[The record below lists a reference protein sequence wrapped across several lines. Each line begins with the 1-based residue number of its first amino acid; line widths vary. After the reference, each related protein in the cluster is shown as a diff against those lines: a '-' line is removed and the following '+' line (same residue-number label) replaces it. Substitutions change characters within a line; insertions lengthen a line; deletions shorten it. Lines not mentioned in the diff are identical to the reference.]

1 MSVQI
6 EQTGRF
12 LTLEFDGE
20 LSDLLIP
27 VMFNGHEGISEI
39 PDYAVD
45 VVSTEKSLTAGEI
58 LGHTVT
64 VIVTNRDVVRRF
76 TGIVIRF
83 APGLPFGW
91 GYRSYHLEV
100 APKLWIATL
109 NARCRAFLSMS
120 AVDIVQQVM
129 SAYGISIS
137 KRGVGGVT
145 RPVRDYCLQ
154 YRESDFNF
162 AARLLEEEGIYFY
175 FPLDHRNDQLV
186 LVDGLNGS
194 FSIEAND
201 IYFDP
206 QDNSTIQNRLSTVPQ
221 AVTFWGYDFKQASIV
236 TQTTQ
241 AAKKLDYASGTT
253 VSHYTS
259 NTMDTPRSQFFAD
272 MTMQRLEQ
280 DYELYRGNCRHPKF
294 APGGDFTI
302 GGQENTAVGK
312 SVLVLTVDHA
322 ATCYTHVSGEGGA
335 PEYHNEFTGCPI
347 DTKYRPE
354 RRAEIP
360 LIHGIQ
366 TATVSSDPDQYGRIK
381 VKFHWGDELESWW
394 ARVAMPWAH
403 NQMGFQFFP
412 RTGSEVVCEFLEGNP
427 ERPIIV
433 GAVYNGVNNIV
444 YSEPANVTQ
453 SGMRGTDPNKT
464 GAPETLNEL
473 QFEDKNGEEF
483 IKFFA
488 EKDFHRI
495 VVNNDTLEVREGDR
509 TVEIKQGNLSTTL
522 DMGNETREL
531 KMGDMSI
538 KMDLGSST
546 TEAMQSITLKV
557 GQSSIV
563 LTQEGITIQALTI
576 TIQGQVMVEM
586 SAPMTTVEGEALLN
600 LTGGM
605 TMINSG

>member
-6 EQTGRF
+6 EQAGRF

-20 LSDLLIP
+20 LSDMLIP
-27 VMFNGHEGISEI
+27 VAIKGREAVSEI
-39 PDYAVD
+39 PRYTVD
-45 VVSTEKSLTAGEI
+45 VVSDDKSLTAEKI
-58 LGHTVT
+58 LGHAVA
-64 VIVTNRDVVRRF
+64 VIVTDGGVVRRF

-91 GYRSYHLEV
+91 GYRSYQLEV

-120 AVDIVQQVM
+120 AVDIVQQVLA
-129 SAYGISIS
+129 AYGIGIS
-137 KRGVGGVT
+137 KRGLGGAT
-145 RPVRDYCLQ
+145 RPARDYCLQ
-154 YRESDFNF
+154 YCESDFSF
-162 AARLLEEEGIYFY
+162 AARLLEEEGIFFY
-175 FPLDHRNDQLV
+175 FPLDHRNDQLI

-194 FSIEAND
+194 FFIDDHDIE
-201 IYFDP
+201 FDP
-206 QDNSTIQNRLSTVPQ
+206 QDNNAVLSEISTVPQ

-236 TQTTQ
+236 SQTTQ
-241 AAKKLDYASGTT
+241 AAKKLDYASGAT

-280 DYELYRGNCRHPKF
+280 DYEIYSGNCRHPKF
-294 APGGDFTI
+294 APGGEFKI
-302 GGQENTAVGK
+302 GGAENLAVGQ
-312 SVLVLTVDHA
+312 SVMVLTVDHA
-322 ATCYTHVSGEGGA
+322 ATCYTQVSGEGEA

-347 DTKYRPE
+347 NTNYRPP
-354 RRAEIP
+354 RRAAIP

-366 TATVSSDPDQYGRIK
+366 TAKVSSDPDQYGRIK
-381 VKFHWGDELESWW
+381 VKFHWGDEIESWW
-394 ARVAMPWAH
+394 TRIAMPWAH

-433 GAVYNGVNNIV
+433 GAVYNGVNKIV
-444 YSEPANVTQ
+444 YTEPANVTQ

-509 TVEIKQGNLSTTL
+509 TVEIKEGNLSTTL
-522 DMGNETREL
+522 DMGNESREL
-531 KMGDMSI
+531 KQGNMSI

-557 GQSSIV
+557 GESSIV
-563 LTQEGITIQALTI
+563 LTQEGITIQAMTI
-576 TIQGQVMVEM
+576 TIQGTMTVDM
-586 SAPMTTVEGEALLN
+586 SAAMTTVDGDGMLT
-600 LTGGM
+600 LTGGI
-605 TMINSG
+605 TMINS

>member
-6 EQTGRF
+6 EQAGRL
-12 LTLEFDGE
+12 LTLEFDGG
-20 LSDLLIP
+20 LSDMLIP
-27 VMFNGHEGISEI
+27 VAFKGHEGVSEI
-39 PDYAVD
+39 PQYTVD
-45 VVSTEKSLTAGEI
+45 VVSDDKSLTATEI
-58 LGHTVT
+58 LGHSVT
-64 VIVTNRDVVRRF
+64 VIVTAGDVVRRF
-76 TGIVIRF
+76 TGIVVRF
-83 APGLPFGW
+83 TPGLPFGW
-91 GYRSYHLEV
+91 SYRSYQLEV
-100 APKLWIATL
+100 MPKLWIATL
-109 NARCRAFLSMS
+109 NAQCRAFLSMS
-120 AVDIVQQVM
+120 AIDIVQNVL
-129 SAYGISIS
+129 SSYGIGIS

-154 YRESDFNF
+154 YCESDFNF

-175 FPLDHRNDQLV
+175 FPLDHRNDQLI

-194 FSIEAND
+194 FPIDEHDIDFDAND
-201 IYFDP
+201 RTAILGE
-206 QDNSTIQNRLSTVPQ
+206 ISTVPQ

-236 TQTTQ
+236 SQTTQ
-241 AAKKLDYASGTT
+241 SAKKLGYAGGAT
-253 VSHYTS
+253 VGHYTS
-259 NTMDTPRSQFFAD
+259 NIIDTPRSQFFAD

-280 DYELYRGNCRHPKF
+280 DYEIYRGNCRHPKF
-294 APGGDFTI
+294 APGGDFKI
-302 GGQENTAVGK
+302 AGQENTALGK
-312 SVLVLTVDHA
+312 TVMVLTVEHA
-322 ATCYTHVSGEGGA
+322 ATCFTHVSDEGEA

-347 DTKYRPE
+347 DTQYRPP
-354 RRAEIP
+354 RRATIP

-366 TATVSSDPDQYGRIK
+366 TAKVSSDPDQYGRIK
-381 VKFHWGDELESWW
+381 VKFHWGDEVESWW
-394 ARVAMPWAH
+394 TRIAMPWAH

-427 ERPIIV
+427 ERPIVV

-444 YSEPANVTQ
+444 YAEPANVTQ
-453 SGMRGTDPNKT
+453 SGMRGTDPDKT

-522 DMGNETREL
+522 DMGNESREL

-576 TIQGQVMVEM
+576 TIQGQMSLDM
-586 SAPMTTVEGEALLN
+586 SAAMTTLTGSGMLT
-600 LTGGM
+600 LTGGI
-605 TMINSG
+605 TMINS